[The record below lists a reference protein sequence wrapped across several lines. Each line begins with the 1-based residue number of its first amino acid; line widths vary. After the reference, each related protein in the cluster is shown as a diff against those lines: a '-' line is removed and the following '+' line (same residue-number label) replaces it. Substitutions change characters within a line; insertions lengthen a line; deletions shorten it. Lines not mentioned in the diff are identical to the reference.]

1 MVRGR
6 RLVLAGLLG
15 AALAW
20 AAAAAALAQEA
31 PVALSP
37 EQEEEARAIE
47 GLLMCPVCQ
56 GQTVRE
62 SESPVAQDIKLKI
75 RQMLA
80 EGKSRQEILAYFVN
94 EWGEGILSQPPA
106 RGVGLIAW
114 VAPVVLLALGA
125 AVLVRFLR
133 RQGATPAAAAEPA
146 SAEGELQ
153 RVEERL
159 KDYL

>member
-1 MVRGR
+1 MVA
-6 RLVLAGLLG
+6 VLLG
-15 AALAW
+15 AFFSLAS
-20 AAAAAALAQEA
+20 AAAALAQEA

-37 EQEEEARAIE
+37 EQEKEARDIE

-62 SESPVAQDIKLKI
+62 SQSPVAQDIKVKI

-80 EGKSRQEILAYFVN
+80 EGKSRQEILAYFVD

-106 RGVGLIAW
+106 RGAGLLAW

-125 AVLVRFLR
+125 GVLARFLR
-133 RQGATPAAAAEPA
+133 RQGAPPAAAAEPA
-146 SAEGELQ
+146 TPEGEL
-153 RVEERL
+153 RRLEERL